1 MLSHKL
7 NNNLYDIIPLSM
19 PARSTIQAGH
29 PSLKKKN
36 KKITDLQSKVFIKLK
51 KDLVDTMT
59 KTDLIGIAAP
69 QIAENYMVF
78 VTHARNTKSRNIGK
92 KDKLRFYINPRITYE
107 SKTKSIIYEGCGS
120 VVEGDLF
127 GPVIRPKE
135 IEVEALDEKGEKFSL
150 KCDGILARVIQ
161 HEYDHLMGIEFIEK
175 VADYKKVIVGEH
187 YREMIKN
194 SKQQKQNSLITKV
207 VYKKA

>member
-1 MLSHKL
+1 
-7 NNNLYDIIPLSM
+7 M

-36 KKITDLQSKVFIKLK
+36 KKVTDLQSKVFIKLK

>member
-1 MLSHKL
+1 
-7 NNNLYDIIPLSM
+7 M

-59 KTDLIGIAAP
+59 KTGLIGIAAP